1 MIRKFE
7 INELETVMKIWLDIN
22 IKALILLRQVTG
34 KGIMIH

>member
-22 IKALILLRQVTG
+22 IKALTLFRQVTV
-34 KGIMIH
+34 KEL